1 LRLDIIGFG
10 ALNLDKLYRVERI
23 IGVGEETFIKGLEVS
38 PGGSAANTVVGL
50 ARLKM
55 KVGYIGSVAD
65 DPEGRYILEDL
76 RRENVNLEGIRVVT
90 GGRSG
95 VCIGFVDEHGERALY
110 IDPGVNDTLTYKDIQ
125 LEYADSAR
133 IIHLTSF
140 VGEKPFLAQKRLTR
154 EVRRANITLD
164 PGEIYAKKGLDKLNP
179 ILKKVTVFMPNERE
193 LRILTNKSYMEGA
206 GELLSRG
213 VKIVAVKLGEKGC
226 YVTDG
231 KEKHLIPT
239 SKRKPKDTTGA
250 GDAFCAGF
258 IYGILKGRDLYACG
272 RLGNFVAS
280 KCISAYGARRGLPSE
295 MELPRL

>member
-1 LRLDIIGFG
+1 MRLDVIGFG
-10 ALNLDKLYRVERI
+10 ALNLDKLYRVDRI
-23 IGVGEETFIKGLEVS
+23 ISVGEETFIKGLEVS
-38 PGGSAANTVVGL
+38 PGGSAANTIVGL
-50 ARLKM
+50 ARLRM
-55 KVGYIGSVAD
+55 RVGYIGSVAD

-76 RRENVNLEGIRVVT
+76 RRENINLKGIRVVT

-110 IDPGVNDTLTYKDIQ
+110 IYPGVNDTLTYKDIEP
-125 LEYADSAR
+125 EYADSAK

-154 EVRRANITLD
+154 EVRRADITLD
-164 PGEIYAKKGLDKLNP
+164 PGELYATKGLNKLNQ
-179 ILKKVTVFMPNERE
+179 ILKKVTAFMPNERE
-193 LRILTNKSYMEGA
+193 LRILTNKSYVEGA
-206 GELLSRG
+206 EELLSRG
-213 VKIVAVKLGEKGC
+213 VKIVAVKLGERGC

-258 IYGILKGRDLYACG
+258 IYGLLKGRDLYTCG

-280 KCISAYGARRGLPSE
+280 KCISNYGARRGLPSE

>member
-1 LRLDIIGFG
+1 MRLDIIGFG
-10 ALNLDKLYRVERI
+10 ALNLDKLYRVDRI

-38 PGGSAANTVVGL
+38 PGGSAANTIVGL
-50 ARLKM
+50 ARLRM
-55 KVGYIGSVAD
+55 RAGYIGSVAD

-110 IDPGVNDTLTYKDIQ
+110 IDPGVNDTLTYKDIE

-140 VGEKPFLAQKRLTR
+140 VGEKPLLAQKRLTR

-164 PGEIYAKKGLDKLNP
+164 PGELYATKGLDKLNP
-179 ILKKVTVFMPNERE
+179 ILKKVTAFMPNERE
-193 LRILTNKSYMEGA
+193 LRILTNKSYVEGA
-206 GELLSRG
+206 EELLSRG
-213 VKIVAVKLGEKGC
+213 VKIVAVKLGERGC

-231 KEKHLIPT
+231 KEKHLIPA

-258 IYGILKGRDLYACG
+258 IYGLLKGRDLYTCG

-280 KCISAYGARRGLPSE
+280 KCISTYGARGGLPSE